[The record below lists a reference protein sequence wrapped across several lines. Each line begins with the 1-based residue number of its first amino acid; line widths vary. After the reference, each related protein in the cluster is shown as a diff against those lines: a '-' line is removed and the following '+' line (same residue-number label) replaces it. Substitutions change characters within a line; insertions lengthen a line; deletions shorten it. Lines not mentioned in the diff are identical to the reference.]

1 MPQGM
6 GSARTAPQSP
16 RRYKRC
22 LGGTLCWS
30 EFREDSSSETE
41 FHALVSTGTRRPA
54 ASPTGNSQRAVRQDL
69 AASKGELDG
78 QAEPRLSPN
87 RSPRLE
93 LRVAAAA
100 PPSLEEWATTTAACT
115 GHMCNPFGPP
125 RPSSQTSRMVWCDQI
140 LGSLPPWT
148 KTTRPRLSASLA
160 SPSPEPSS
168 PQTLAQRGV
177 VFCSPRHVLGWAPAA
192 RPQPPAL
199 QRGPRCKV
207 RWHTKG
213 TPVQCCKCQDVKHS
227 IQTTTL
233 FKNF

>member
-100 PPSLEEWATTTAACT
+100 PPSLEVWATTTAACT

-148 KTTRPRLSASLA
+148 KTTRPRPSPSLA

-177 VFCSPRHVLGWAPAA
+177 VFRSPGHVFGVGTGCAPPAA
-192 RPQPPAL
+192 STPTRPQMQGTLAHQGHTSSVLQVPGRKAL
-199 QRGPRCKV
+199 YPDHNSV
-207 RWHTKG
+207 
-213 TPVQCCKCQDVKHS
+213 
-227 IQTTTL
+227 
-233 FKNF
+233 